1 MTFQWPFL
9 NFNDLNQHF
18 RNARVCLIMVSRDRS
33 PENFFALQ
41 KVRTEIIT
49 KMIKKKLFDEL
60 AKPDQGG
67 YPVAE
72 IGIADLEHFL
82 YFW

>member
-1 MTFQWPFL
+1 
-9 NFNDLNQHF
+9 
-18 RNARVCLIMVSRDRS
+18 MVSRDRS

-41 KVRTEIIT
+41 KVRTEIIA
-49 KMIKKKLFDEL
+49 KMTKKKLFDEL
-60 AKPDQGG
+60 DKPDQGG
-67 YPVAE
+67 YRVAE